1 MLRPWSSRVGARGCI
16 EAVQRD
22 GAMAQRCRHRE
33 GQAELGIDRGGRSLL
48 ARGGLYARLWTHQSG
63 GFLIDE
69 TEDDD
74 DLTVEEVA

>member
-1 MLRPWSSRVGARGCI
+1 MDPGF
-16 EAVQRD
+16 
-22 GAMAQRCRHRE
+22 
-33 GQAELGIDRGGRSLL
+33 
-48 ARGGLYARLWTHQSG
+48 LYARLWTHQSG